1 MFFRRKP
8 QITDIQYEPKDW
20 LQDTFD
26 PFERRWQCPD
36 YRALFKINYWSGKT
50 GLPEKILE
58 DKKVLQGYF
67 RAKAVEAGG
76 GLIYANVI
84 PLKGLTVIK
93 TIFKVPQDQMM
104 RYLGAYIIPFKVHS
118 FGLKIIAE
126 ETESLK
132 LREMMVAAE
141 YFDGQMI
148 PNTVEEKIKA
158 AWLQDPYD
166 VNYPQGSLM
175 SVAEKLEYDVRFPD
189 HPLTK
194 VRIWMQ
200 ELEENLNFHPR
211 MYKLRKF

>member
-1 MFFRRKP
+1 MFFRKKP
-8 QITDIQYEPKDW
+8 QIIDIQYEPKDW

-36 YRALFKINYWSGKT
+36 YRALFKVNYWPGKT
-50 GLPEKILE
+50 GLPETILE

-67 RAKAVEAGG
+67 RAKAVDANG
-76 GLIYANVI
+76 GLIYADTLN
-84 PLKGLTVIK
+84 LKGLRAIK
-93 TIFKVPQDQMM
+93 TIFKVPQAQMM
-104 RYLGAYIIPFKVHS
+104 RYLAAYIIPFKFYS

-126 ETESLK
+126 ETEDLR

-148 PNTVEEKIKA
+148 PNTTEAKIKA

-166 VNYPQGSLM
+166 VNYTQGSLM
-175 SVAEKLEYDVRFPD
+175 SEAERFEYDTRFPD

-194 VRIWMQ
+194 IRLWMQ

-211 MYKLRKF
+211 MHKLRKF